1 MDHINT
7 FIDGIHC
14 IMKSP
19 LINSNIGKSF
29 IQVFKHSFLVF
40 ILLNYSISTFAQ
52 SKPWPV
58 TSTASTTKNPLG
70 VDASIIKTGKTLYMS
85 YCAPCH
91 GNSGKGDGIAAATL
105 NPKPA
110 NHTSPIIQAEPDG
123 SLFYKITTGR
133 TPMPTYK
140 ATLTDAQR
148 WALVCYI
155 KTLGKKP

>member
-1 MDHINT
+1 
-7 FIDGIHC
+7 
-14 IMKSP
+14 MKSP
-19 LINSNIGKSF
+19 LKNSNIGKSF
-29 IQVFKHSFLVF
+29 ILLCKHSIFLL
-40 ILLNYSISTFAQ
+40 ILFNLSNTAFAQ

-58 TSTASTTKNPLG
+58 PSTAVNTKNPLV

-123 SLFYKITTGR
+123 SLFYKITVGR

-148 WALVCYI
+148 WTLVCYI

>member
-1 MDHINT
+1 
-7 FIDGIHC
+7 
-14 IMKSP
+14 MKSP
-19 LINSNIGKSF
+19 FVNSNIGKSC
-29 IQVFKHSFLVF
+29 ILIAKLSFTLLL
-40 ILLNYSISTFAQ
+40 LLNCSVSTFAQ

-58 TSTASTTKNPLG
+58 PSTAVNTKNPI
-70 VDASIIKTGKTLYMS
+70 VADANIIKTGKTLYVS

-110 NHTSPIIQAEPDG
+110 NHTSAIIQAESDG

-140 ATLTDAQR
+140 TALTDAQR
-148 WALVCYI
+148 WTLVCYI
-155 KTLGKKP
+155 KTLGMKP